1 MLSQLNAT
9 ILARSF
15 VDKCLVKVAKK
26 DPEILMQL
34 NESWMQ
40 HTAARP
46 FHSSG
51 HKSVGISCIPYFCF
65 ALIGFMYMDML
76 IYYFKRLCQ
85 CKRNFQLIKHG

>member
-34 NESWMQ
+34 NES
-40 HTAARP
+40 
-46 FHSSG
+46 
-51 HKSVGISCIPYFCF
+51 
-65 ALIGFMYMDML
+65 
-76 IYYFKRLCQ
+76 
-85 CKRNFQLIKHG
+85 